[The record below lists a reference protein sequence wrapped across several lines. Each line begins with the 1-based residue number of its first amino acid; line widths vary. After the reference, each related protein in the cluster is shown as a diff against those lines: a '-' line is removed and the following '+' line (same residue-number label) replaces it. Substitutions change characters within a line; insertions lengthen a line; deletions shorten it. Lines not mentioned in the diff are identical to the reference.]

1 MLMILP
7 TPLGRVCCTNCI
19 RCLTLIVL
27 RLDHLLVLT
36 LVDIANTILV
46 AKRVLTVIQLTASW
60 HHLSVVD
67 HAWMAHLRLIVI
79 DVRDVAGKRLTWSAM
94 LL

>member
-7 TPLGRVCCTNCI
+7 ATLGRVRCTNCI

-27 RLDHLLVLT
+27 RLDHLLVLA

-46 AKRVLTVIQLTASW
+46 AK
-60 HHLSVVD
+60 
-67 HAWMAHLRLIVI
+67 
-79 DVRDVAGKRLTWSAM
+79 
-94 LL
+94 